1 MISPSEIEQWLD
13 RNLMKVQKPGRYVG
27 GELNQVIKSWDKTFL
42 HTALI
47 FPDIYDIGLPN
58 LGLAILYD
66 EINKRENCLAERAY
80 APWIDLEKLIRED
93 KIPLFSLES
102 RHPLASFDLLGITLP
117 YETIYT
123 NTLNILDL
131 SGIPLH
137 SKDRMDSH
145 PLVVAGGN
153 ATTNPEPMAE
163 FIDAFALGDGEEV
176 IHEILDVLIEGK
188 KQVQGRVQILKK
200 LSKVDGI
207 YVPRFYQTKYAV
219 DGKLQDFQPVEAE
232 IPKKIRKRIVA
243 KLPPPETRFLVPNI
257 NVVHNRIAIEIMRG
271 CTRGCRFC
279 HAGMINRPVR
289 ERSVDEIISG
299 IDTAMSKTGFEE
311 IALLSLSSSDYSQIQ
326 TLIEQ
331 IRARYI
337 TKHLN
342 IALPSLRIESV
353 SVDILDGL
361 RGSRQGSFTLAPEAA
376 SEKLRNTINKPIS
389 SQNVV
394 DVAREI
400 YQRGWLA
407 IKLYF
412 LIGNPGETMEDIHAI
427 SQLCKQVLAEGKKV
441 HKGRANLH
449 VALSTFV
456 PKPHTPF
463 QWVAMDSL
471 VQIQE
476 KQQILQKELRVP
488 GIRVNWTDPRES
500 MLEAWLSRGDRRM
513 AEVIF
518 NAWKNGAKFDAWQDQ
533 FRFSIWMQAFQE
545 TGLDPEFYS
554 HRERSTEEILP
565 WDHIFMGVTREFLAR
580 DWEMSKAG
588 KTRPDCREQCYA
600 CGILPYFSNLREE
613 TPGVKWQCPEG
624 NQA

>member
-1 MISPSEIEQWLD
+1 MISPNEIEQWLD

-27 GELNQVIKSWDKTFL
+27 GELNQVVKPWEDTFL
-42 HTALI
+42 HTALV

-66 EINKRENCLAERAY
+66 EINKRDNCLAERTY
-80 APWIDLEKLIRED
+80 APWIDFEKLLRDD
-93 KIPLFSLES
+93 KIPLFSLET
-102 RHPLASFDLLGITLP
+102 RHPLINFDLIGITLP

-131 SGIPLH
+131 SGIPIRT
-137 SKDRMDSH
+137 KDRMDAH
-145 PLVVAGGN
+145 PLVFAGGN

-176 IHEILDVLIEGK
+176 IHEILDIIIAGK
-188 KQVQGRVQILKK
+188 NQGWDRVQILNK
-200 LSKVDGI
+200 LSMVDGI
-207 YVPRFYQTKYAV
+207 YVPRFYETKYSI
-219 DGKLQDFQPVEAE
+219 DGRLQDFQTVEQNA
-232 IPKKIRKRIVA
+232 PKKIRKRIVA
-243 KLPPPETRFLVPNI
+243 KLPPPPTRFLVPNI

-271 CTRGCRFC
+271 CSRGCRFC

-289 ERSVDEIISG
+289 ERSVDEIISI
-299 IDTAMSKTGFEE
+299 IDAALSRTGFEE
-311 IALLSLSSSDYSQIQ
+311 IALLSLSSSDYSQIE

-331 IRARYI
+331 IRSRYL
-337 TKHLN
+337 TKHLT

-361 RGSRQGSFTLAPEAA
+361 KGSRQGSFTLAPEAA
-376 SEKLRNTINKPIS
+376 SEKLRNTINKPIP
-389 SQNVV
+389 SQNVI
-394 DVAREI
+394 DVSREI

-412 LIGNPGETMEDIHAI
+412 LIGNPGETMEDIHEI
-427 SQLCKQVLAEGKKV
+427 SQLCKKVLAEGKKV
-441 HKGRANLH
+441 HKNRATLH
-449 VALSTFV
+449 VSISTFV
-456 PKPHTPF
+456 PKAHTPF
-463 QWVAMDSL
+463 QWVAMESL

-518 NAWKNGAKFDAWQDQ
+518 NAWKKGSKFDAWQDQ
-533 FRFSIWMQAFQE
+533 FQFSAWMQAFQE

-554 HRERSTEEILP
+554 HRERGAEELLP
-565 WDHIFMGVTREFLAR
+565 WDHIFMGVTRKFLFR
-580 DWEMSKAG
+580 DWKLSQEG

-600 CGILPYFSNLREE
+600 CGILPYFTSVREQS
-613 TPGVKWQCPEG
+613 PGIKWQCPEG

>member
-1 MISPSEIEQWLD
+1 MISPHEIDQWLD

-27 GELNQVIKSWDKTFL
+27 GELNQVIKPWDDIFL
-42 HTALI
+42 HTALV

-80 APWIDLEKLIRED
+80 SPWIDMEKLLRDD

-102 RHPLASFDLLGITLP
+102 RHPLVDFDLIGITLP

-131 SGIPLH
+131 SGIPLR
-137 SKDRMDSH
+137 SKDRLDSH
-145 PLVVAGGN
+145 PLVIAGGN

-163 FIDAFALGDGEEV
+163 FIDAFALGDGEEI
-176 IHEILDVLIEGK
+176 IHEVLDVLIARK
-188 KQVQGRVQILKK
+188 KRGYDRIQTLMA
-200 LSKVDGI
+200 LSKIDGI
-207 YVPRFYQTKYAV
+207 YVPRFYETKYAV
-219 DGKLQDFQPVEAE
+219 DGKLQNFQSMDAKV
-232 IPKKIRKRIVA
+232 PKIIRKRIVA

-289 ERSVDEIISG
+289 ERSVEEIISG
-299 IDTAMSKTGFEE
+299 IDTALSKTGFEE
-311 IALLSLSSSDYSQIQ
+311 IALLSLSSSDFSQIQ
-326 TLIEQ
+326 PLIDQ
-331 IRARYI
+331 IRARYVS
-337 TKHLN
+337 KHLN

-361 RGSRQGSFTLAPEAA
+361 KGSRQGSFTLAPEAA
-376 SEKLRNTINKPIS
+376 SEKLRNTINKPIP

-412 LIGNPGETMEDIHAI
+412 LIGNPGETMEDINAI
-427 SQLCKQVLAEGKKV
+427 SLLCKQVLKEGKTV

-449 VALSTFV
+449 VAISTFV

-463 QWVAMDSL
+463 QWVSMDSL
-471 VQIQE
+471 AQIQE
-476 KQQILQKELRVP
+476 KQQVLQKELKVS

-513 AEVIF
+513 SEVIF
-518 NAWKNGAKFDAWQDQ
+518 TAWEKGAKFDAWQDQ
-533 FRFSIWMQAFQE
+533 FRFSIWMQAFQVN
-545 TGLDPEFYS
+545 GLDPEFYS
-554 HRERSTEEILP
+554 HRERSKDEILP

-580 DWEMSKAG
+580 DWEMSKTG
-588 KTRPDCREQCYA
+588 ETRSDCREHCYA
-600 CGILPYFSNLREE
+600 CGILPYFSSLREQN
-613 TPGVKWQCPEG
+613 PGVQWQCPEG